1 MAEACLRLIYDT
13 AVITFKNKSMK
24 KKITITFSLLLVGII
39 LSAQLVSNPQFEL
52 ARSSSADYVY
62 QNPQMEKY
70 QKGCLENLFRY
81 TPAQNWTMWLGGLT
95 NQAGVMTELVKA
107 ASNCVPPWP
116 NYVMG
121 NMMHVKTTLGGSGI
135 VNSDIPAGTA
145 KVKVTCW
152 VYVIKGKVDF
162 AFGPTG
168 NGIVRTSSRS
178 ICKWEKLE
186 ITKSGSEA
194 CNQIT
199 LYADSMDAEFYVDA
213 VSVIKM

>member
-1 MAEACLRLIYDT
+1 MNRKMTFLVLSVF
-13 AVITFKNKSMK
+13 VIQQV
-24 KKITITFSLLLVGII
+24 I
-39 LSAQLVSNPQFEL
+39 AQNIVLNPQFEI
-52 ARSSSADYVY
+52 ARPSSAEYSY

-81 TPAQNWTMWLGGLT
+81 TQCQNWTIWLGGIT
-95 NQAGVMTELVKA
+95 NAAGVMTETVKA
-107 ASNCVPPWP
+107 GSNCVPPWP

-168 NGIVRTSSRS
+168 SGVVRTYSTTK
-178 ICKWEKLE
+178 CKWEKLE
-186 ITKSGSEA
+186 MVKSGSEA
-194 CNQIT
+194 CNQVT
-199 LYADSMDAEFYVDA
+199 LYSKDADAEFYVDA
-213 VSVIKM
+213 VSVVKM

>member
-1 MAEACLRLIYDT
+1 
-13 AVITFKNKSMK
+13 MK
-24 KKITITFSLLLVGII
+24 KQISMTICILLAGLT
-39 LSAQLVSNPQFEL
+39 LSAQLIPNPQFEL
-52 ARSSSADYVY
+52 ARPSSAEYSY

-81 TPAQNWTMWLGGLT
+81 TQCQNWTIWLGGIT
-95 NQAGVMTELVKA
+95 NAAGVMTETVKA

-162 AFGPTG
+162 AYGPTG
-168 NGIVRTSSRS
+168 SGVVRTYSTTK
-178 ICKWEKLE
+178 CKWEKLE
-186 ITKSGSEA
+186 MVKSGSEA
-194 CNQIT
+194 CNQVT
-199 LYADSMDAEFYVDA
+199 LYSKDADAEFYVDA
-213 VSVIKM
+213 VSVVKM

>member
-1 MAEACLRLIYDT
+1 MRKKLSVFLCLLFAAI
-13 AVITFKNKSMK
+13 
-24 KKITITFSLLLVGII
+24 SLAAQNLVP
-39 LSAQLVSNPQFEL
+39 NPQFEL
-52 ARSSSADYVY
+52 ARPSSAEYVY

-81 TPAQNWTMWLGGLT
+81 TQCQNWTMWLGGLT
-95 NQAGVMTELVKA
+95 NIAGVMTETVKA

-135 VNSDIPAGTA
+135 VNSDIPAGTD
-145 KVKVTCW
+145 KVKITCW

-168 NGIVRTSSRS
+168 SGVVRAYSTTR
-178 ICKWEKLE
+178 CKWEKLE
-186 ITKSGSEA
+186 MLKSGSEA

-199 LYADSMDAEFYVDA
+199 IYSKDADAEFYVDA
-213 VSVIKM
+213 VSVVRM

>member
-1 MAEACLRLIYDT
+1 M
-13 AVITFKNKSMK
+13 N
-24 KKITITFSLLLVGII
+24 KKIAIWI
-39 LSAQLVSNPQFEL
+39 LSIFLIQQATAQNLVLNPQFEL
-52 ARSSSADYVY
+52 SRATSPDYVY

-81 TPAQNWTMWLGGLT
+81 TQCQNWTMWLGSLT
-95 NQAGVMTELVKA
+95 NEAGVMTETVKA

-135 VNSDIPAGTA
+135 VNSDIPAGTD
-145 KVKVTCW
+145 KVKISCW

-168 NGIVRTSSRS
+168 SGVVRTYSTTK
-178 ICKWEKLE
+178 CKWEKLE
-186 ITKSGSEA
+186 MVKSGSEA
-194 CNQIT
+194 CNQVT
-199 LYADSMDAEFYVDA
+199 LYSKEADAEFYVDA
-213 VSVIKM
+213 VSVVKM

>member
-1 MAEACLRLIYDT
+1 M
-13 AVITFKNKSMK
+13 N
-24 KKITITFSLLLVGII
+24 KKIAIWI
-39 LSAQLVSNPQFEL
+39 LSIFLIHQATAQNLVLNPQFEL
-52 ARSSSADYVY
+52 SRATSPDYVY

-81 TPAQNWTMWLGGLT
+81 TQCQNWTMWLGSLT
-95 NQAGVMTELVKA
+95 NEAGVMTETVKA

-135 VNSDIPAGTA
+135 VNSDIPAGTD
-145 KVKVTCW
+145 KVKISCW

-168 NGIVRTSSRS
+168 SGVVRTYSTTK
-178 ICKWEKLE
+178 CKWEKLE
-186 ITKSGSEA
+186 MVKSGSEA
-194 CNQIT
+194 CNQVT
-199 LYADSMDAEFYVDA
+199 LYSKEADAEFYVDA
-213 VSVIKM
+213 VSVVKM

>member
-1 MAEACLRLIYDT
+1 M
-13 AVITFKNKSMK
+13 N
-24 KKITITFSLLLVGII
+24 KKIAIWI
-39 LSAQLVSNPQFEL
+39 LSIFLIHQATAQNLVLNPQFEL
-52 ARSSSADYVY
+52 SRATSPDYVY

-81 TPAQNWTMWLGGLT
+81 TQCQNWTMWLGSLT
-95 NQAGVMTELVKA
+95 NEAGVMTETVKA

-135 VNSDIPAGTA
+135 VNSDIPAGTD
-145 KVKVTCW
+145 KVKISCW

-168 NGIVRTSSRS
+168 SGVVRTYSTTK
-178 ICKWEKLE
+178 CKWEKL
-186 ITKSGSEA
+186 
-194 CNQIT
+194 
-199 LYADSMDAEFYVDA
+199 DSCRV
-213 VSVIKM
+213 